1 MPLEDRNINGPF
13 MLPISEKYNELGT
26 IAVGKIE
33 SGRVKKG
40 DQLLL
45 MPNKVTVEVSGV
57 FSEQSEEI
65 EQAYHGDN
73 IRIRLKGVTDDEV
86 MPGFV
91 LTSLQKPVK
100 AVTRF
105 EAQIHIIDTKN
116 IICSGY
122 SAVLHVHTLAE
133 EVTLTVSHSLD
144 RKTLLLTVKEIARLL
159 RQVEASPSIQ
169 EAASIRKGRTDGAC
183 SDRDICPN
191 LY

>member
-45 MPNKVTVEVSGV
+45 MPNKVNVEVSGV

-65 EQAYHGDN
+65 EQAFHGDN
-73 IRIRLKGVTDDEV
+73 IRIRLKGVTDDDV
-86 MPGFV
+86 SPGYV
-91 LTSLQKPVK
+91 LTSVQKPVK

-133 EVTLTVSHSLD
+133 EVTLTV
-144 RKTLLLTVKEIARLL
+144 RCT
-159 RQVEASPSIQ
+159 SP
-169 EAASIRKGRTDGAC
+169 RGWR
-183 SDRDICPN
+183 
-191 LY
+191 